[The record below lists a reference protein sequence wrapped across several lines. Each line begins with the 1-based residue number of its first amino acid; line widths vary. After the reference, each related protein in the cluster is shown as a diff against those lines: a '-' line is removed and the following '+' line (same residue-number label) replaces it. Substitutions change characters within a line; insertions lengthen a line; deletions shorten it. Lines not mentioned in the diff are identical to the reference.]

1 MSTRMERIRHDV
13 YEKGQGLIFG
23 DAYILFEEYKRLS
36 TEHEQLLAVLRDAA
50 EERGVGEHM
59 AKLEAEVTRLQQVVL
74 QLREHLDWDTTQPE
88 YRYTATME

>member
-1 MSTRMERIRHDV
+1 
-13 YEKGQGLIFG
+13 
-23 DAYILFEEYKRLS
+23 
-36 TEHEQLLAVLRDAA
+36 
-50 EERGVGEHM
+50 M